1 MPRIHL
7 TERAIAALPAPDSSG
22 KQVLYWDTGLKGL
35 GVLVS
40 GTSPSKSYVVQ
51 RGKRITFS
59 PVAEMTLI
67 AAKARAVELL
77 VDLKRGVDPGKKVER
92 NVTLGATLESYL
104 ASRHDLRPAS
114 VRVYRQIERYLA
126 PSMNAP
132 LRNISADAVE
142 KKHRE
147 IAANHGEVTANVTM
161 RTLRALWGHASER
174 TPDLPPN
181 PVVRLK
187 RQWFKEKRRVRML
200 SEEQLPVFYS
210 AVCALDN
217 AIVRDLILLL
227 MFSGLRHGEASRLR
241 WENVDLNKRTI
252 TLPASS
258 TKSGREL
265 ALPVSDIV
273 ADMLIARRALGCD
286 EFVFPGNGKTGHV
299 SDLQRP
305 FTAIA
310 KATGIT
316 ISPHDLRRG
325 FITVAE
331 SIGTPLTVIKA
342 LVGHAPSRDVTS
354 GYVVLSTDRMREPVQ
369 RIAVRLQELCGIR
382 IRQAAT

>member
-132 LRNISADAVE
+132 
-142 KKHRE
+142 
-147 IAANHGEVTANVTM
+147 
-161 RTLRALWGHASER
+161 
-174 TPDLPPN
+174 
-181 PVVRLK
+181 RLT
-187 RQWFKEKRRVRML
+187 RSRR
-200 SEEQLPVFYS
+200 S
-210 AVCALDN
+210 
-217 AIVRDLILLL
+217 
-227 MFSGLRHGEASRLR
+227 
-241 WENVDLNKRTI
+241 
-252 TLPASS
+252 
-258 TKSGREL
+258 
-265 ALPVSDIV
+265 
-273 ADMLIARRALGCD
+273 IARS
-286 EFVFPGNGKTGHV
+286 PPTM
-299 SDLQRP
+299 
-305 FTAIA
+305 A
-310 KATGIT
+310 K
-316 ISPHDLRRG
+316 
-325 FITVAE
+325 
-331 SIGTPLTVIKA
+331 
-342 LVGHAPSRDVTS
+342 
-354 GYVVLSTDRMREPVQ
+354 
-369 RIAVRLQELCGIR
+369 
-382 IRQAAT
+382 